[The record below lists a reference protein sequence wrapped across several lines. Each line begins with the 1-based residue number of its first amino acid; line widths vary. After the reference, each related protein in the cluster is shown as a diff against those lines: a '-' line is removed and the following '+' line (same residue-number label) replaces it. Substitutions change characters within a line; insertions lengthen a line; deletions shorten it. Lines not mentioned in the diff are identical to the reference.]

1 MKNLLFCL
9 TLGLIVAMAACTGGN
24 QPAKEDHAKQ
34 EMHEEGEQVARTAIT
49 VDPQMLATADDVVCG
64 MSMKSTPIS
73 DTAVVNG
80 KVYPFC
86 SSGCKKAFMADMSKY
101 KVN

>member
-1 MKNLLFCL
+1 MKTSGSVTICPINECAEWILRVTC
-9 TLGLIVAMAACTGGN
+9 
-24 QPAKEDHAKQ
+24 
-34 EMHEEGEQVARTAIT
+34 EGEQVARTAIT